1 MPSVMQPLPESTVAE
16 LAARAAHYQQQADG
30 ARTYLQ
36 GRGLSV
42 ATCEAARLG
51 YVGDPY
57 PGDEQYQGCLVIPH
71 MNMDGVTTGIRF
83 RRLDGGEPKYTSRSG
98 ERFNIYNLNGVKGAR
113 VAHIAEGELDTLS
126 LVECSLSA
134 CGMPGASYWKPWM
147 GLAFAGCEQ
156 VFVWADGDEAGDR
169 LAEAVTDSLQQAVRV
184 TVPRGEDVNSLLVE
198 GGAACVTALIPA

>member
-1 MPSVMQPLPESTVAE
+1 MPSVMQPLPDSMVAE

-57 PGDEQYQGCLVIPH
+57 PGDKPYQGCLVIPH
-71 MNMDGVTTGIRF
+71 MNADGVTTGIRF

-98 ERFNIYNLNGVKGAR
+98 ERFNIYNLTGIAGAR

-126 LVECSLSA
+126 LVECGLA
-134 CGMPGASYWKPWM
+134 AGGRPGASYWKPWM
-147 GLAFAGCEQ
+147 GLTCAGGEQ
-156 VFVWADGDEAGDR
+156 GFVWADGDEAGDR
-169 LAEAVTDSLQQAVRV
+169 LADAVTDSLQQAVRV
-184 TVPRGEDVNSLLVE
+184 TVPRGADVNSLLVE
-198 GGAACVTALIPA
+198 GGAACVTGLIPR

>member
-1 MPSVMQPLPESTVAE
+1 MPNVMQPLSDLMVAD

-36 GRGLSV
+36 ARGLSA
-42 ATCEAARLG
+42 ATCAAARLG
-51 YVGDPY
+51 YAGDPY
-57 PGDEQYQGCLVIPH
+57 PGDERYQGCLVIPH

-83 RRLDGGEPKYTSRSG
+83 RRLNGGEPKYTSRSG
-98 ERFNIYNLNGVKGAR
+98 ERFNIYNLTGIAGAR

-126 LVECSLSA
+126 LVECGLAA

-169 LAEAVTDSLQQAVRV
+169 LADAVMDSLQQAVRV
-184 TVPRGEDVNSLLVE
+184 AVPRGADVNSLLVE
-198 GGAACVTALIPA
+198 GGAACVTGLIPR

>member
-1 MPSVMQPLPESTVAE
+1 MPNVMQPLPDSMVAE

-51 YVGDPY
+51 YAGDPY

-71 MNMDGVTTGIRF
+71 VNLDGVTTGIRF
-83 RRLDGGEPKYTSRSG
+83 RRLDGGKPKYTSRHG
-98 ERFNIYNLNGVKGAR
+98 ERFNIYNLNGVAGAR
-113 VAHIAEGELDTLS
+113 VAHIAEGEIDALS
-126 LVECSLSA
+126 LVECGLSA

-147 GLAFAGCEQ
+147 SLAFAGCEQ

-169 LAEAVTDSLQQAVRV
+169 LADAVTDSLQQAVRV
-184 TVPRGEDVNSLLVE
+184 TVPRGEDVNSLLTG
-198 GGAACVTALIPA
+198 GGAACVTGLIPR

>member
-1 MPSVMQPLPESTVAE
+1 MPNVMQPLPDSMVAE

-36 GRGLSV
+36 RRGLSV
-42 ATCEAARLG
+42 ATCAAARLG

-71 MNMDGVTTGIRF
+71 MNADGVTTGIRF

-98 ERFNIYNLNGVKGAR
+98 ERFNIYNLNGVAGAR
-113 VAHIAEGELDTLS
+113 VAHIAEGEIDTLS
-126 LVECSLSA
+126 LVECGLAA

-147 GLAFAGCEQ
+147 GLAFAGCER

-169 LAEAVTDSLQQAVRV
+169 LADAVTDSLQQAVRV
-184 TVPRGEDVNSLLVE
+184 TVPRGADVNSLLTE
-198 GGAACVTALIPA
+198 GGAACVTGLIPR